1 MYWKAGAVMLSPSE
15 MLKELELLV
24 WRYSHLGLS
33 ADLAGMTFCELA
45 GLHTYLSRLANAGQ

>member
-1 MYWKAGAVMLSPSE
+1 MLSPSE